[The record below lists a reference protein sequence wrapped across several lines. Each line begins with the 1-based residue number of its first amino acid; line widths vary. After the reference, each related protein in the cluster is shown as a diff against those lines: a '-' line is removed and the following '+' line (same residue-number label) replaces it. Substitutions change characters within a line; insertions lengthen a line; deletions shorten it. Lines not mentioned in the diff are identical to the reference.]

1 MLNFVMGG
9 MSLAKGILGSR
20 SAKSAAKAKARSIRA
35 MANYNARVKE
45 MEAESILDTSRAETA
60 RAYKAKRRALARQ
73 KAVTTKTGAVSTEGT
88 GLNNLLENAV
98 EIELGIQNERRNRL
112 IEVDYAKQLAK
123 TTRYQGEVQARQAIA
138 DGKLASQQAL
148 MSGLMGAAS
157 GFGKGM
163 TALGAA
169 SGAGKELTFT
179 QKILS

>member
-157 GFGKGM
+157 GFGAGM

-169 SGAGKELTFT
+169 SEAGKELTFT